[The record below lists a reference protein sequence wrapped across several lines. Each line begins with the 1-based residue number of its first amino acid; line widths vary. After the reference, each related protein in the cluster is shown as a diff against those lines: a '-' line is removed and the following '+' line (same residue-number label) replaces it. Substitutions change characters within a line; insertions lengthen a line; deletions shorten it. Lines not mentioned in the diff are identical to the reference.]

1 MGMIRNLIVTDF
13 LKIRRKG
20 FWFLT
25 FLGPFGIVAMQMV
38 NYGVRKDYLLQ
49 QSDDD
54 WGYYLVNVSSFT
66 PLAIVLGIAILTSLM
81 ASLEDETNGWK
92 HLIALPVTKIN
103 VYLSKFTV
111 VFSLLFLSSVLL
123 MFFTLGFGVFLDLGE
138 PIPYINI
145 LKYSFYPILAALPV
159 LALQLW
165 IAVVSQNQAIPITTG
180 IIGTILAFAG
190 SALPDWMIWKW
201 PSLINEWEKPIIN
214 VELGISVGIVLYIV
228 GMVDFNRRDVK

>member
-1 MGMIRNLIVTDF
+1 MIRNLIVTDF
-13 LKIRRKG
+13 LKIKRKG

-38 NYGVRKDYLLQ
+38 NYGVRKDYLLK
-49 QSDDD
+49 QSEDD
-54 WGYYLVNVSSFT
+54 WGYYLDNVSSFT

-81 ASLEDETNGWK
+81 ASLEDETNAWK
-92 HLIALPVTKIN
+92 QLIALPVTKIN

-111 VFSLLFLSSVLL
+111 VISLLFLTSFLL
-123 MFFTLGFGVFLDLGE
+123 MIFTLGFGVFLDLGE
-138 PIPYINI
+138 LIPYIDV

-201 PSLINEWEKPIIN
+201 PSLMNEWEKPIIN
-214 VELGISVGIVLYIV
+214 VVLGISVGIVLYII